1 MKVLIVPYGWM
12 GDTLFATSIAR
23 LVKKHNPSYTVDFYL
38 NHPPMVD
45 LISNLPGID
54 DVVYSSEGYDKIFV
68 MPHTNIFENP
78 LKTYMS
84 SIDLNIEDITFESIP
99 INTPQ
104 TLTYITYQADW
115 QNRTKL
121 DVSSII
127 NELSKHVECV
137 SIGKNTSI
145 TIGGQEENRILFN
158 QTVDLVSKSKL
169 HLGMLGGTNVLSSYL
184 GIPTF
189 TTLDCHYSSH
199 HNNLSPDEFHEK
211 IQIIPSV
218 WCQNKKHIEF
228 HPNADENEVINLIL
242 SKIKS

>member
-38 NHPPMVD
+38 NHYPMLD
-45 LISNLPGID
+45 LIANLHNID
-54 DVVYSSEGYDKIFV
+54 NVVHSFEGYDRVFT
-68 MPHTNIFENP
+68 MPHTNVFENP
-78 LKTYMS
+78 LKTYIS
-84 SIDLNIEDITFESIP
+84 SIDINIEDVTFEYIP
-99 INTPQ
+99 NSKPQ
-104 TLTYITYQADW
+104 IPTYITYQADW

-121 DVSSII
+121 DVSFII
-127 NELSKHVECV
+127 NGLSKHIECIP
-137 SIGKNTSI
+137 IGKNTSI

-199 HNNLSPDEFHEK
+199 HNNLSPDEFYEK

-218 WCQNKKHIEF
+218 WCQSKKHIEF
-228 HPNADENEVINLIL
+228 HPNINENEIINIIL
-242 SKIKS
+242 SKI